1 MAASKSKRKE
11 LTLRE
16 KIELIK
22 ASNELL
28 LSQRDL
34 GTKFGISKTQVQGIL
49 KRKAEI
55 MGAHGSNCER
65 LRRSIC

>member
-11 LTLRE
+11 LTLGE

-22 ASNELL
+22 ASNELS

-34 GTKFGISKTQVQGIL
+34 GTKFGIS
-49 KRKAEI
+49 
-55 MGAHGSNCER
+55 
-65 LRRSIC
+65 LRRRVRMEMDQKMNLQKQKL

>member
-11 LTLRE
+11 LTLGE

-22 ASNELL
+22 ASNELS

-34 GTKFGISKTQVQGIL
+34 VTKFGIS
-49 KRKAEI
+49 
-55 MGAHGSNCER
+55 
-65 LRRSIC
+65 LRRQVRMEMNQKMNLQKQKL